1 MTPTSASPDT
11 PMQWHDGL
19 LLGYAPMDGV
29 HEEFVACVCAIQQA
43 SDAQLPDALQA
54 LADHA
59 VRHFSEEDRWMEE
72 SAFPA
77 RECHINEHA
86 AVLKS
91 VREVQELLARGDT
104 AVCRRLARE
113 PPARRGHAGQPA
125 GCLGVCLKD
134 GRPPQAGLTRRACR
148 AVRPRRYAARRRAG
162 TAARCRAS
170 GR

>member
-1 MTPTSASPDT
+1 
-11 PMQWHDGL
+11 MQWHDGL

-77 RECHINEHA
+77 RECHINEHE
-86 AVLKS
+86 AVLTS
-91 VREVQELLARGDT
+91 VRQVRALAQAGET
-104 AVCRRLARE
+104 GECRRLADE
-113 PPARRGHAGQPA
+113 LAKWFPGHADYLDSALAHWMCKRSHGGKPVVIRRNLDLRPVAAGEPA
-125 GCLGVCLKD
+125 D
-134 GRPPQAGLTRRACR
+134 RSSTR
-148 AVRPRRYAARRRAG
+148 
-162 TAARCRAS
+162 S
-170 GR
+170 